1 MNKIIA
7 EIDYING
14 HLRYAH
20 YELNLTDEELKEFK
34 NSSKKDQQHW
44 IADEG
49 DLIID
54 DYYLNDIGEITKII
68 YE

>member
-20 YELNLTDEELKEFK
+20 YELNLTDEELEKFK
-34 NSSKKDQQHW
+34 NSSEEEQQQW
-44 IADEG
+44 IEDGG

>member
-14 HLRYAH
+14 HLRYGH
-20 YELNLTDEELKEFK
+20 YELNLTNEELEEFK
-34 NSSKKDQQHW
+34 NSSKEEQQHW
-44 IADEG
+44 IKDEG

>member
-20 YELNLTDEELKEFK
+20 YELNLTDEKLEEFK
-34 NSSKKDQQHW
+34 NSPKEEQQQW

>member
-20 YELNLTDEELKEFK
+20 YELNLTDEELEKFK
-34 NSSKKDQQHW
+34 SSPEEEQQHW
-44 IADEG
+44 ITDEG
-49 DLIID
+49 DLIVD

>member
-14 HLRYAH
+14 HLRYGH
-20 YELNLTDEELKEFK
+20 YELNLTDEELEKFK
-34 NSSKKDQQHW
+34 SFPEEEQQLW
-44 IADEG
+44 IEDEG
-49 DLIID
+49 ELIID
-54 DYYLNDIGEITKII
+54 DYYLNDIGEVTKII

>member
-20 YELNLTDEELKEFK
+20 YELNLT
-34 NSSKKDQQHW
+34 W
-44 IADEG
+44 
-49 DLIID
+49 DLIVQLIKK
-54 DYYLNDIGEITKII
+54 LVNEQTN
-68 YE
+68 